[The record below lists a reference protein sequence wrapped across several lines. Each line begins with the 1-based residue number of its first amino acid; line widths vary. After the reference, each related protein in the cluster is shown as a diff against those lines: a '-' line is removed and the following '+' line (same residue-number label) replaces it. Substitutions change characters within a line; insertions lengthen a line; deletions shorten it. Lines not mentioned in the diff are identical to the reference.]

1 MRYNT
6 YGPLSGRVEQS
17 VGLCVYLY
25 GKQKLVIVSDCAY
38 VYDVVT
44 VVHFFAFSSPSSIF
58 FLSPL
63 SYRPWWNKDFLRD
76 L

>member
-44 VVHFFAFSSPSSIF
+44 VVHFFRIFLAFF
-58 FLSPL
+58 YFLSLTVML
-63 SYRPWWNKDFLRD
+63 SSVVE
-76 L
+76 